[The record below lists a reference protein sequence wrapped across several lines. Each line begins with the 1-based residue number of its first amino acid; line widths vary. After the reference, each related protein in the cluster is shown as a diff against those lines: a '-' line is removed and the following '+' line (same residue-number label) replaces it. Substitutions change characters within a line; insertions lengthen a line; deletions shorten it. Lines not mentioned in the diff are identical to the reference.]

1 MATSA
6 TPGTPDFSAPNVRL
20 TAMVLLFL
28 VSVLNYLDRYMFSM
42 LVPSIKA
49 ELGFSDTEIGFIN
62 GLAFSIFFAFS
73 GIPIARAADRLSR
86 RKVIAISLAIWSAA
100 TAVCGVC
107 RTFIEL
113 AVARAVIGV
122 GEAGAT
128 PTSHAIIADLYP
140 PKERG
145 LPLSIYVI
153 GSPVGLFIGLAAG
166 GWIAETYGWR
176 AALYI
181 FGIPGL
187 ALAAAIWAWLPD
199 PPRGFSEPH
208 QTAPPPRPL
217 VHDLKYLMSRPSF
230 VCTALGA
237 GFHALAWFGVMTWMP
252 SFFVRMR
259 GMTLTEVGLS
269 LAVAIGLAQIVGNY
283 LSGVLSNRVG
293 RGEPRRYFWIC
304 AASMLAP
311 LPFHILA
318 LLLSSPGP
326 ALVALFVSFLMGMLM
341 TGSEWSIVQ
350 GVAGP
355 TRRAIAMAIV
365 LFMINICGGMS
376 ALLVGIL
383 SDWFT
388 PDHGAGALG
397 RALLVT
403 PILFSLLAAASFAWG
418 TRSAQRD
425 FDLAGTT

>member
-1 MATSA
+1 MTDIAVRQTV
-6 TPGTPDFSAPNVRL
+6 DFAAPRTRTL
-20 TAMVLLFL
+20 AMVLLFL
-28 VSVLNYLDRYMFSM
+28 VSVLNYLDRYMFSV
-42 LVPSIKA
+42 LVPSIKT
-49 ELGFSDTEIGFIN
+49 ELGLSDTEIGFIN

-100 TAVCGVC
+100 TAACAQC
-107 RTFIEL
+107 RSFFQL
-113 AVARAVIGV
+113 ALARAVIGV

-128 PTSHAIIADLYP
+128 PTGHAIIADLYP

-176 AALYI
+176 AALYA
-181 FGIPGL
+181 FGLPGL

-208 QTAPPPRPL
+208 LTQPQPQPL
-217 VHDLKYLMSRPSF
+217 TRDLATLMTRPSF
-230 VCTALGA
+230 VATCLGA
-237 GFHALAWFGVMTWMP
+237 GFHALAWFGLMTWLP
-252 SFFVRMR
+252 SFFVRSH
-259 GMTLTEVGLS
+259 GMSLAEVGVS

-283 LSGVLSNRVG
+283 VSGIISNRMG

-304 AASMLAP
+304 TASMLAP
-311 LPFHILA
+311 LPFHVFA
-318 LLLSSPGP
+318 LMWPAPGP
-326 ALVALFVSFLMGMLM
+326 ALAALFFSFLGGMLM

-350 GVAGP
+350 GVAGV
-355 TRRAIAMAIV
+355 TRRAVAMALV
-365 LFMINICGGMS
+365 LFMINICGGIS
-376 ALLVGIL
+376 VLIVGML
-383 SDWFT
+383 SDWYA
-388 PDHGAGALG
+388 PALGDGALG

-403 PILFSLLAAASFAWG
+403 PVLFAVFSALSFAWG
-418 TRSAQRD
+418 VRHAERD
-425 FDLAGTT
+425 FRLAGTA